1 MKRLTLRLPDS
12 LHRRLVEAAG
22 REGVSL
28 NQYLVYLLA
37 QGAASPFSVRPVPVS
52 EVREQ
57 EGSYGDLLAEMGTAT
72 DEELRAALDER
83 DAVAPEEGIT
93 ASLIERL
100 HFR

>member
-1 MKRLTLRLPDS
+1 MTLRLPDS
-12 LHRRLVEAAG
+12 LHRRLVEAAS

-57 EGSYGDLLAEMGTAT
+57 ESSYGDLLADLGTAT
-72 DEELRAALDER
+72 DEELRAVPDER
-83 DAVAPEEGIT
+83 VAVTPEVGNT
-93 ASLIERL
+93 ARLIERL
-100 HFR
+100 HSS